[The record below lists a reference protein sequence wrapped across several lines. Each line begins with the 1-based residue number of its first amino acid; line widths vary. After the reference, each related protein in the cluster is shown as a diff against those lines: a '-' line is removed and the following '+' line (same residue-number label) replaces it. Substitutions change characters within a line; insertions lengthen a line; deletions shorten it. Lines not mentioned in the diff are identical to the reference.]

1 MTGIALTWAS
11 AWRWRVAWHDRDAK
25 NGAEVSIL
33 KETTDLM
40 SKKLLKNLFGGILW
54 SHRKEMLQSV

>member
-54 SHRKEMLQSV
+54 SH